1 MPIRVLGIDPSNK
14 EHNGAVLLTI
24 EDGRLVISR
33 KCLVGGE
40 DVVQL
45 LKQELGDSS
54 QSVPLTIFCEDIS
67 NMGFA
72 VGSDVFETCFW
83 IGEYR
88 RVAKELDADFRLVKR
103 NTIKIHHCQSSRA
116 KDPNIR
122 ARLIERFGYYGSG
135 KTGLGTKA
143 DPGMLYGIKGDMW
156 SALAIAVYGAEQL
169 CGEGLAGAREVP
181 DQPE

>member
-1 MPIRVLGIDPSNK
+1 MSIRVLGIDPSNK

-24 EDGRLVISR
+24 EGGRLVISH

-40 DVVQL
+40 SIVDL

-54 QSVPLTIFCEDIS
+54 NPIPLSIFCEDIS

-72 VGSDVFETCFW
+72 VGRDVFETCFW

-88 RVAKELDADFRLVKR
+88 RVAKESDADFRLVKR
-103 NTIKIHHCQSSRA
+103 NAIKIHHCRSSRA
-116 KDPNIR
+116 KDSNIR

-169 CGEGLAGAREVP
+169 CGEGLTGPHES
-181 DQPE
+181 E